1 MAFFVRQPDWTQ
13 VQLAV
18 LDVESVGRD
27 GEARQLDDG
36 VVEVQVVAGVRDLA
50 GEAVERQQV
59 VAAGAGEERA
69 GRDGALG
76 RAL

>member
-1 MAFFVRQPDWTQ
+1 MAFLVGQPDWTQ

-18 LDVESVGRD
+18 LDVEGVGRD
-27 GEARQLDDG
+27 GEARQLDDR
-36 VVEVQVVAGVRDLA
+36 VVEVQVAASVRDLA
-50 GEAVERQQV
+50 GEAVKRQQV
-59 VAAGAGEERA
+59 VAAGAGEEGA